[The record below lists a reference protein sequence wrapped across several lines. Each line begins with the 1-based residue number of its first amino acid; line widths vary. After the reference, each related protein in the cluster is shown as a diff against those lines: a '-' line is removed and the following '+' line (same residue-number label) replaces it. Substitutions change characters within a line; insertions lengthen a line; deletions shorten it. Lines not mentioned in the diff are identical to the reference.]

1 MKINKFE
8 NLAAQ
13 IGGFIVYLQ
22 KKHSENEFTKNK

>member
-22 KKHSENEFTKNK
+22 KKRSENEFTKNK